1 MNPHRSCAKNDA
13 LWLGA
18 ESHLKAVAI
27 VNDAQIADAA
37 AAGNDALLEG
47 DFSEAQ
53 GQAHGIALL
62 LHPFGWRI
70 GREILLI
77 KVKLALE
84 GAATKDGKL
93 SQPHLGQRGRLGG
106 VNTRDGFGV
115 QHVLNPRR
123 VGVFHA

>member
-1 MNPHRSCAKNDA
+1 MNPRRPCAKNDA
-13 LWLGA
+13 LWPGA
-18 ESHLKAVAI
+18 ERHLKAVAI

-37 AAGNDALLEG
+37 AAEDDALLEG

-53 GQAHGIALL
+53 GQAHGIALM

-70 GREILLI
+70 GREILQI
-77 KVKLALE
+77 KVKPAPE
-84 GAATKDGKL
+84 GAATNDGKL

-106 VNTRDGFGV
+106 VNTRDGFGI

-123 VGVFHA
+123 VGFFHA

>member
-1 MNPHRSCAKNDA
+1 MNSHRSCAKNDA

-18 ESHLKAVAI
+18 ERHLKAVAI

-37 AAGNDALLEG
+37 GDDALLEG
-47 DFSEAQ
+47 DFSEAE
-53 GQAHGIALL
+53 GQAHDVALL

-93 SQPHLGQRGRLGG
+93 SQPHLGQ
-106 VNTRDGFGV
+106 
-115 QHVLNPRR
+115 
-123 VGVFHA
+123 